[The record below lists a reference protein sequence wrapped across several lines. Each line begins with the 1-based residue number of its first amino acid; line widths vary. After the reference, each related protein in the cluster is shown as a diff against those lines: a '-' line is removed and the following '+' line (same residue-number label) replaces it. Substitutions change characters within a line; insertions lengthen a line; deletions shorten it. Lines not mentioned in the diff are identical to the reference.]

1 MSEKRCPRCGGP
13 VEPDDIWGGW
23 RCCDAAC
30 RREESEETA
39 RRVAAETAIC
49 MACGRWCGMFA
60 DPGGV
65 GCEWQE
71 IAARAGDGKGKV
83 LDVSTIQATCA

>member
-1 MSEKRCPRCGGP
+1 MSEERCPRCGGP

-30 RREESEETA
+30 RREESEETE
-39 RRVAAETAIC
+39 RRVAAETVIC

-60 DPGGV
+60 KPGGDD
-65 GCEWQE
+65 CERQG
-71 IAARAGDGKGKV
+71 IAANAGNGRGKA
-83 LDVSTIQATCA
+83 LDVSAI